1 MSQDLTDRYNR
12 FQANAVNDIVSDFT
26 IKPAGRFLLVI
37 PTGGGKTFTAVKAVN
52 RLFAT
57 GLLNATHDRVL
68 WTAHRNYLLDQ
79 AKETFE
85 KYAAHK
91 QPETSIVSRIDF
103 EMVGKTKA
111 YLHGKSGV
119 KLVVIDEAHHG
130 AANSYQAIFEKSSVG
145 VLGLTATP
153 SRHDGKPLEFERES
167 FSIGFPDL
175 IELGLVLRPKVVQVD
190 GSDFDF
196 STFDQDDLEQLN
208 TISRNTKIINAILK
222 GKEDFKKVVIYV
234 GTKTHAK
241 SLWHQLRES
250 ALAGLYDSIAYVLGN
265 VNSRDED
272 RNTFLEKERNF
283 ERAILINVDV
293 LTEGYDDP
301 TVNTIVMARPTNSKL
316 VYMQAMGRAVR
327 RDPANDSKTAYLLEV
342 VDSLPNIRYRIDNR
356 WLYAEISDAL
366 EPAVEDR
373 EYSSASAFQSL
384 LNSVYDDYK
393 VPQEFRLRPEFDE
406 RQRYALLLFKVFL
419 GPTNYCHIPI
429 VVDRNNRLQV
439 SNFFNYMSA
448 RIPYFLQKK
457 VNTNA
462 AYGMAPIDGIE
473 ILSNSKNQRRIFEAM
488 ENSISDQPTPTSM
501 RPWITYF
508 SLSYRPAVEA
518 FSDDVKKFLDDMVN
532 ADTIREL
539 LTTAGFPQNSYLV
552 RFPLPVGS
560 FLGRIVTSEEYEQI
574 QGLVRQFEHIRATK
588 ISEDHRPYVI
598 SIGDQPSLP
607 VEQSLMPSL
616 TTIVRYQIHYATKI

>member
-1 MSQDLTDRYNR
+1 MSQDLTERYNR
-12 FQANAVNDIVSDFT
+12 FQANAVNDIASDFT
-26 IKPAGRFLLVI
+26 KKPTGRFLLVI
-37 PTGGGKTFTAVKAVN
+37 PTGGGKTFTAVKAIN
-52 RLFAT
+52 RLFET

-85 KYAAHK
+85 KYAEYK
-91 QPETSIVSRIDF
+91 QSETSIVSRIDF

-111 YLHGKSGV
+111 YLSGNTGV

-153 SRHDGKPLEFERES
+153 TRHDGKPLDFERES

-175 IELGLVLRPKVVQVD
+175 IELGLVLRPKVVRVD

-208 TISRNTKIINAILK
+208 TIARNTKIINAILK
-222 GKEDFKKVVIYV
+222 GKDDFKKVVIYV

-241 SLWHQLRES
+241 SLWHQIRES
-250 ALAGLYDSIAYVLGN
+250 ALVGLYDSIAYILGN
-265 VNSRDED
+265 VNSRNED
-272 RNTFLEKERNF
+272 RDTFLEKERNF
-283 ERAILINVDV
+283 ARAILINVDV

-327 RDPANDSKTAYLLEV
+327 RDHANDSKVAYLLEV

-373 EYSSASAFQSL
+373 EYSSASEFQAL

-393 VPQEFRLRPEFDE
+393 VPQEFRLLPEFDE

-419 GPTNYCHIPI
+419 GTTSYCHIPI
-429 VVDRNNRLQV
+429 VVDRDNRLQV

-448 RIPYFLQKK
+448 RIPYFVQKK
-457 VNTNA
+457 INTSA
-462 AYGMAPIDGIE
+462 AYNMAPIDGIE
-473 ILSNSKNQRRIFEAM
+473 ILSTAKNQRRIFEAM
-488 ENSISDQPTPTSM
+488 ENSISDQPTATSM
-501 RPWITYF
+501 HPWITYF
-508 SLSYRPAVEA
+508 SLSYRPAVDA
-518 FSDDVKKFLDDMVN
+518 FNDDVKKFLDDMVN
-532 ADTIREL
+532 ADAIREH

-574 QGLVRQFEHIRATK
+574 QGLVNQFENIRATK
-588 ISEDHRPYVI
+588 VSEDHRPYVI

>member
-26 IKPAGRFLLVI
+26 IKPTGRFLLVI

-68 WTAHRNYLLDQ
+68 WTAHRNCLLDQ

-85 KYAAHK
+85 KYAEHK

-241 SLWHQLRES
+241 SLWNQLRES
-250 ALAGLYDSIAYVLGN
+250 ALAGLYDSIAYILGN
-265 VNSRDED
+265 ANSRDEK

-327 RDPANDSKTAYLLEV
+327 RDPANDSKAAYLLEV

-574 QGLVRQFEHIRATK
+574 QGLVRKFEHIRATK

>member
-12 FQANAVNDIVSDFT
+12 FQANAVDDIESDFAE
-26 IKPAGRFLLVI
+26 KPTGRFLLVI

-52 RLFAT
+52 RLFSN
-57 GLLNATHDRVL
+57 GLLDASQDRVL
-68 WTAHRNYLLDQ
+68 WTAHRNYLLEQ

-85 KYAAHK
+85 KYSENK
-91 QPETSIVSRIDF
+91 PPETSIVSKIDF

-111 YLHGKSGV
+111 YLSRNRNV

-130 AANSYQAIFEKSSVG
+130 AANSYQAIFEKTSVG

-153 SRHDGKPLEFERES
+153 TRHDGKPLDFERES

-175 IELGLVLRPKVVQVD
+175 IELGVVLRPKVVQVD
-190 GSDFDF
+190 GGDFDF

-208 TISRNTKIINAILK
+208 TAARNAKIINAILE
-222 GKEDFKKVVIYV
+222 GKDDFQKVVIYV

-241 SLWHQLRES
+241 SLWQQLRES
-250 ALAGLYDSIAYVLGN
+250 ALADYFDSISYILGN
-265 VNSRDED
+265 ENSRKED
-272 RNTFLEKERNF
+272 RDTFLDKERNF
-283 ERAILINVDV
+283 HRAILINVDV

-301 TVNTIVMARPTNSKL
+301 AVNTIVMARPTNSKL

-327 RDPANDSKTAYLLEV
+327 RDPANDSKAAYVLEV

-373 EYSSASAFQSL
+373 EYCSATAFQSL
-384 LNSVYDDYK
+384 LNTVYEDYN
-393 VPQEFRLRPEFDE
+393 VPQELRLLPEFDE

-419 GPTNYCHIPI
+419 GPTSYCHIPI
-429 VVDRNNRLQV
+429 VSDRNNRLQV

-448 RIPYFLQKK
+448 RIPYFVQKK
-457 VNTNA
+457 INTSA
-462 AYGMAPIDGIE
+462 VYSMAPIDGIE
-473 ILSNSKNQRRIFEAM
+473 ILSTAKNQRRIFEAM

-508 SLSYRPAVEA
+508 SLSYRPPVEA
-518 FSDDVKKFLDDMVN
+518 FSDEVKAFLEDMVN
-532 ADTIREL
+532 GSAIREQ
-539 LTTAGFPQNSYLV
+539 LTTAGFPPNSYLV

-560 FLGRIVTSEEYEQI
+560 FLGRIVTFEEYTRI
-574 QGLVRQFEHIRATK
+574 QELVNQFENIKATR
-588 ISEDHRPYVI
+588 ISEDHRPYVT
-598 SIGDQPSLP
+598 SIVDQPSLP

-616 TTIVRYQIHYATKI
+616 TTIVRYQIQYATKI